1 MMQNKCNS
9 CGSKTDNPK
18 YCNSCVNRY
27 NLSNEDVK
35 PEEVQEIVNDLESLN
50 KVKPENYNKVLMMQ
64 NQTIINLLSVI
75 AQADNPLITTPF
87 ILAYRQ
93 RLDEEINKL

>member
-1 MMQNKCNS
+1 MMPNKCNS

-18 YCNSCVNRY
+18 YCSSCVNRY
-27 NLSNEDVK
+27 NLSNEDAK
-35 PEEVQEIVNDLESLN
+35 AEEVQQIINDLELLN
-50 KVKPENYNKVLMMQ
+50 KVKPENYDKVLMMQ

-87 ILAYRQ
+87 IQAYKQ
-93 RLDEEINKL
+93 RLEEEINKL

>member
-1 MMQNKCNS
+1 MPNKCQS
-9 CGSKTDNPK
+9 CGSNTDNPK

-27 NLSNEDVK
+27 KLSNEDAK
-35 PEEVQEIVNDLESLN
+35 PEEVQEILSDLESLN

-75 AQADNPLITTPF
+75 AQSNTPLITSPF
-87 ILAYRQ
+87 VRAYKRS
-93 RLDEEINKL
+93 LEEEIKKL